1 MVFGALFLEHA
12 LVVRAVNALYVD
24 LISHELFARS
34 VEVLGSEADAC
45 VARINLNPLK
55 VMSKESFFAEVR
67 SGEISLPTPA
77 HLVDCK

>member
-12 LVVRAVNALYVD
+12 LVVRAVNTLYVD
-24 LISHELFARS
+24 LIIHELFTRS
-34 VEVLGSEADAC
+34 VEVLGGEADAW

-55 VMSKESFFAEVR
+55 VMSEESFFAEVR

-77 HLVDCK
+77 HLVDRK